1 MKKYM
6 DQNSKMSIPRGVKM
20 TRKDRSL
27 EEINKA
33 ISQCL
38 QDLKDLE
45 AARSALGFENKKYYS
60 NHWKKDP
67 DYLIDEQ
74 YEIEYLSDVYKEYEE
89 TGDKD
94 HIIQAV
100 EFILESHR
108 NR

>member
-1 MKKYM
+1 
-6 DQNSKMSIPRGVKM
+6 M

-27 EEINKA
+27 EEITKA
-33 ISQCL
+33 ISQCR

-45 AARSALGFENKKYYS
+45 AARSALGFENRKYRS
-60 NHWKKDP
+60 DHWKKDP
-67 DYLIDEQ
+67 IYLLDER

-100 EFILESHR
+100 EFLFEAHKR
-108 NR
+108 Y